1 MTQPRPDASTPAA
14 FAAPRVRHTLAG
26 AAGLALA
33 LTPIASAQSLFTQ
46 PAGAN
51 ASGASAADTLQG
63 YSLILVQPPEP
74 RKYQVHDLVT
84 IIIEETSRSTSSESL
99 DTEQESTSNGR
110 ITAMLDPMELL
121 ELRLRQGNLSNQA
134 LIGTNLS
141 NDFQGEG
148 DYERTDRLST
158 RITAEIIDV
167 KPNGTLVLQARK
179 RIEHNGEFQEYVLA
193 GVCRQEDV
201 TTANTVLSTQVANLT
216 VSIVNEGEV
225 REAARKGWITRMF
238 EGIFDF

>member
-1 MTQPRPDASTPAA
+1 MTQRRPKSTSAPAA
-14 FAAPRVRHTLAG
+14 IVLVAASG
-26 AAGLALA
+26 MAAALA
-33 LTPIASAQSLFTQ
+33 PTVLAQSLFMQ
-46 PAGAN
+46 PAGSTPTPSN
-51 ASGASAADTLQG
+51 PASTLQG

-110 ITAMLDPMELL
+110 INAMLDPMELL

-216 VSIVNEGEV
+216 VTINNEGEV

-238 EGIFDF
+238 EGVFDF